1 MCEHCIDCFFRDED
15 GDREQCIFD
24 LENPVEINYSDPAC
38 QHFELSE
45 SAAAERRKAPGELTF
60 SANTWPLKRWG
71 LTIEE
76 EKNSVICEIRDERKV
91 KTAHSVNLVDNW
103 AKLQSLLAKC
113 NFSAWRE
120 QYERPALDGTHWHLE
135 IQYADGR
142 TMESNGLNDYPDEW
156 RDFMAVWRYCKRI
169 TEIASMR

>member
-1 MCEHCIDCFFRDED
+1 MRKENNVVATETEQLVGMRRD
-15 GDREQCIFD
+15 
-24 LENPVEINYSDPAC
+24 A
-38 QHFELSE
+38 
-45 SAAAERRKAPGELTF
+45 SAEPGGKMMNTAISKLIF
-60 SANTWPLKRWG
+60 SANTWPLKRWA

-76 EKNSVICEIRDERKV
+76 EKNSVICEIGDESEV
-91 KTAHSVNLVDNW
+91 KTAHSLHLVDNW
-103 AKLQSLLAKC
+103 AKLQDLLAKC

-120 QYERPALDGTHWHLE
+120 QYEKPVLDGTSWHLE

>member
-1 MCEHCIDCFFRDED
+1 MNMAI
-15 GDREQCIFD
+15 
-24 LENPVEINYSDPAC
+24 S
-38 QHFELSE
+38 
-45 SAAAERRKAPGELTF
+45 KLTF

-103 AKLQSLLAKC
+103 AKLQDLLAKS

-120 QYERPALDGTHWHLE
+120 KYEGPALDGTHWHLE

-156 RDFMAVWRYCKRI
+156 RNFMAVWRYCKRI
-169 TEIASMR
+169 TEIASTR

>member
-1 MCEHCIDCFFRDED
+1 MRREKNAATEKTEQLVGARRDAS
-15 GDREQCIFD
+15 
-24 LENPVEINYSDPAC
+24 VE
-38 QHFELSE
+38 
-45 SAAAERRKAPGELTF
+45 PGGEIMNMAISKLTF

-103 AKLQSLLAKC
+103 AKLQDLLAKC

-120 QYERPALDGTHWHLE
+120 KYEEPVLDGTFWNLE
-135 IQYADGR
+135 IQYADGQ
-142 TMESNGLNDYPDEW
+142 TMKSEGMNGYPDEW
-156 RDFMAVWRYCKRI
+156 KAFMTMCDYCAD
-169 TEIASMR
+169 IAGFETDEGQ

>member
-1 MCEHCIDCFFRDED
+1 MDATI
-15 GDREQCIFD
+15 
-24 LENPVEINYSDPAC
+24 SK
-38 QHFELSE
+38 LS
-45 SAAAERRKAPGELTF
+45 F

-103 AKLQSLLAKC
+103 AKLQDLLAKC

-120 QYERPALDGTHWHLE
+120 KYEEPVLDGTFWNLE
-135 IQYADGR
+135 IQYADGQ
-142 TMESNGLNDYPDEW
+142 TMKSEGMNGYPDEW
-156 RDFMAVWRYCKRI
+156 KAFMTMCDYCAD
-169 TEIASMR
+169 IAGFETDEGQ

>member
-1 MCEHCIDCFFRDED
+1 MRRENNVVAEKTEQLVGMRED
-15 GDREQCIFD
+15 ASAEPGG
-24 LENPVEINYSDPAC
+24 EIMNTAIS
-38 QHFELSE
+38 
-45 SAAAERRKAPGELTF
+45 KLTF
-60 SANTWPLKRWG
+60 SANTWPLKRWE
-71 LTIEE
+71 LIIEE
-76 EKNSVICEIRDERKV
+76 EKNSVICEIGDERKV
-91 KTAHSVNLVDNW
+91 KTAHSVNLVDHW
-103 AKLQSLLAKC
+103 PKLQDLLAKC

-156 RDFMAVWRYCKRI
+156 RNFMAVWRYCKRI

>member
-1 MCEHCIDCFFRDED
+1 MRREKNAATEKTEQLVGARRDAS
-15 GDREQCIFD
+15 
-24 LENPVEINYSDPAC
+24 VE
-38 QHFELSE
+38 
-45 SAAAERRKAPGELTF
+45 PGGEIMNMAISKLTF

-156 RDFMAVWRYCKRI
+156 RNFMAVWRFCKRI

>member
-1 MCEHCIDCFFRDED
+1 MRRENNVVAEKTEQLVGMRED
-15 GDREQCIFD
+15 ASAEPGG
-24 LENPVEINYSDPAC
+24 EIMNTAIS
-38 QHFELSE
+38 
-45 SAAAERRKAPGELTF
+45 KLTF
-60 SANTWPLKRWG
+60 SANTWPLKRWE
-71 LTIEE
+71 LIIEE
-76 EKNSVICEIRDERKV
+76 EKNSVICEIGDERKV
-91 KTAHSVNLVDNW
+91 KTAHSVNLVDHW
-103 AKLQSLLAKC
+103 PKLQSLLAKC

-156 RDFMAVWRYCKRI
+156 RNFMAVWRYCKRI

>member
-1 MCEHCIDCFFRDED
+1 MRRENNVIAEKAEQLVGMRRD
-15 GDREQCIFD
+15 
-24 LENPVEINYSDPAC
+24 A
-38 QHFELSE
+38 
-45 SAAAERRKAPGELTF
+45 SAEPRGVIMNTAISKLTF
-60 SANTWPLKRWG
+60 SAHTWPLKRWS

-76 EKNSVICEIRDERKV
+76 EKNSVICEIGDERKV
-91 KTAHSVNLVDNW
+91 KTVHSVNLADHW
-103 AKLQSLLAKC
+103 PKLQSLLAKC

-120 QYERPALDGTHWHLE
+120 EYAKPVLDGTSWHLE

-156 RDFMAVWRYCKRI
+156 QNFMAMWKYCKRI

>member
-1 MCEHCIDCFFRDED
+1 MRRENNVVAEKTEQLVGMRED
-15 GDREQCIFD
+15 ASAEPGG
-24 LENPVEINYSDPAC
+24 EIMNTAIS
-38 QHFELSE
+38 
-45 SAAAERRKAPGELTF
+45 KLTF

-103 AKLQSLLAKC
+103 AKLQDLLAKC

-120 QYERPALDGTHWHLE
+120 KYEEPVLDGTFWNLE
-135 IQYADGR
+135 IQYADGQ
-142 TMESNGLNDYPDEW
+142 TMKSEGMNGYPDEW
-156 RDFMAVWRYCKRI
+156 KAFMTMCDYCAD
-169 TEIASMR
+169 IAGFETDEGQ